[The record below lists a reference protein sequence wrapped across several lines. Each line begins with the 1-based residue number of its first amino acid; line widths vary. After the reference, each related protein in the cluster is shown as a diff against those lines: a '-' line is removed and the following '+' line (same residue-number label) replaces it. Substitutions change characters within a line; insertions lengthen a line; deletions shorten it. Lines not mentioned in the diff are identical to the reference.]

1 MMRVL
6 RRAAQLEA
14 TMWRS
19 LFRWVLRRPRT
30 TEPGA
35 RTFGYSRTVAPVLFA
50 FIAVSAVELPILHF
64 LLPWP
69 PVRFVADIISVYGL
83 LWMFG
88 LLASLRVNPHI
99 VAASGLRLR
108 GGGGSLDVTIPWE
121 YVASVRA
128 TNRSLPGKDT
138 QVNGAVLS
146 IGVLKQTSVDV
157 TFRQPTILEL
167 PKGDTEPVTELR
179 FAADDPGALVAAA
192 REHLPAR
199 SPAAA
204 QA

>member
-1 MMRVL
+1 MTRLL
-6 RRAAQLEA
+6 RRAVELEA
-14 TMWRS
+14 TMWVS
-19 LFRWVLRRPRT
+19 LFKWILRRPRA

-35 RTFGYSRTVAPVLFA
+35 RTFGYTRTVGPVLFA
-50 FIAVSAVELPILHF
+50 FIGVSAVELPVLHF

-69 PVRFVADIISVYGL
+69 TVRLIADIISVYGL
-83 LWMFG
+83 IWMFG

-108 GGGGSLDVTIPWE
+108 GGGGLDVTIPWD

-128 TNRSLPGKDT
+128 SNHNLPGKDI
-138 QVNGAVLS
+138 QVNNGVLS
-146 IGVLKQTSVDV
+146 LGVLKQTSVNV

-179 FAADDPGALVAAA
+179 FAADEPGALVAAA
-192 REHLPAR
+192 REHLPA
-199 SPAAA
+199 
-204 QA
+204 QAPVQA

>member
-1 MMRVL
+1 MTRLL
-6 RRAAQLEA
+6 RRAVELEA
-14 TMWRS
+14 TMWVS
-19 LFRWVLRRPRT
+19 LFKWILRRPRA

-35 RTFGYSRTVAPVLFA
+35 RTFGYTRTLSPVLFA
-50 FIAVSAVELPILHF
+50 FIGVSAVELPVLHF

-69 PVRFVADIISVYGL
+69 TVRLIADIISVYGL
-83 LWMFG
+83 IWMFG

-108 GGGGSLDVTIPWE
+108 GSGGLDVTIPWD

-128 TNRSLPGKDT
+128 SNHNLPGKDI
-138 QVNGAVLS
+138 QVNNGVLS
-146 IGVLKQTSVDV
+146 LGVLKQTSVNV

-179 FAADDPGALVAAA
+179 FAADEPGALVAAA
-192 REHLPAR
+192 REHLPA
-199 SPAAA
+199 
-204 QA
+204 QAPVQA

>member
-1 MMRVL
+1 MRLL
-6 RRAAQLEA
+6 RRAAELEA
-14 TMWRS
+14 TMWAS
-19 LFRWVLRRPRT
+19 LFRWILRRPRA

-35 RTFGYSRTVAPVLFA
+35 RTFGYTRTVAPVLFA
-50 FIAVSAVELPILHF
+50 FIGVSAVELPVLHF

-69 PVRFVADIISVYGL
+69 TVRLIADIVSVYGL
-83 LWMFG
+83 IWMFG

-108 GGGGSLDVTIPWE
+108 GGGGLDVTIPWD

-128 TNRSLPGKDT
+128 ANRSQPGKDI
-138 QVNGAVLS
+138 QVNEGVLA

-157 TFRQPTILEL
+157 VFGQPTILEL

-179 FAADDPGALVAAA
+179 FAADEPGALVAAA
-192 REHLPAR
+192 REHLPAKR
-199 SPAAA
+199 PASA